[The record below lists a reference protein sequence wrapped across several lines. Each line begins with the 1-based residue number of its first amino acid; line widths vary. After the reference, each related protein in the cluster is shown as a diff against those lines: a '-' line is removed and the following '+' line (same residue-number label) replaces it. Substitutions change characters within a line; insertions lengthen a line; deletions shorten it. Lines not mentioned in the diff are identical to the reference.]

1 MPVVNMKR
9 EFLDLLLRKGALR
22 IADNTENLFVFKSGR
37 RSPNFINIGA
47 LTDGES
53 LIGLKKAYSSFI
65 HHLLKEGKLEKFD
78 FIFGPAYKGINL
90 ACLACEG
97 LYELGIN
104 VRYLYDRKEEKAYAD
119 KPMDQLIVGSGY
131 FKPGSKILLVDDVIT
146 TGGTK
151 IDALEKIKVLGNHKI
166 VGLILA
172 VDRQELLGD
181 ATNIE
186 EKSAVQGMEDAGMKT
201 FPILSMQDIFD
212 VVKESI
218 PLDIKESWIDYYDRY
233 GAIKLRD

>member
-1 MPVVNMKR
+1 MVNMKR

-22 IADNTENLFVFKSGR
+22 IAENTENLFVFKSGR

-53 LIGLKKAYSSFI
+53 LIGLKKAYASFI
-65 HHLLKEGKLEKFD
+65 YNLLKEGKLEKFD

-104 VRYLYDRKEEKAYAD
+104 VRYLYDRKEEKNYAD
-119 KPMDQLIVGSGY
+119 KTMDQVIVGSGY
-131 FKPGSKILLVDDVIT
+131 FKPGDRILLIDDVIT
-146 TGGTK
+146 TGLTK
-151 IDALEKIKVLGNHKI
+151 TDALDKLNVLGKHKV

-172 VDRQELLGD
+172 VDRQERLGD
-181 ATNIE
+181 AERID
-186 EKSAVQGMEDAGMKT
+186 EKSAVQSIEDLGIKTFSILNMED
-201 FPILSMQDIFD
+201 IFNHG
-212 VVKESI
+212 KHTLKPE
-218 PLDIKESWIDYYDRY
+218 IKKAWTEYYDKY
-233 GAIKLRD
+233 GVIRLSG

>member
-1 MPVVNMKR
+1 MTEKIKK
-9 EFLDLLLRKGALR
+9 EFMDLLLRKGALR
-22 IADNTENLFVFKSGR
+22 IAENTENPFVFKSGR

-53 LIGLKKAYSSFI
+53 LIGVKKAYANFI
-65 HHLLKEGKLEKFD
+65 YNLIKEGKLEKFD

-104 VRYLYDRKEEKAYAD
+104 VRYLYDRKEEKNYAD
-119 KPMDQLIVGSGY
+119 KTMDQVIVGSGY
-131 FKPGSKILLVDDVIT
+131 FKPESRILLIDDVIT

-151 IDALEKIKVLGNHKI
+151 IDALDKLNVLGKHKV

-172 VDRQELLGD
+172 VDRQERLGD
-181 ATNIE
+181 AERID
-186 EKSAVQGMEDAGMKT
+186 EKSAVQSIEDLGIKTFSILNMED
-201 FPILSMQDIFD
+201 IFNH
-212 VVKESI
+212 
-218 PLDIKESWIDYYDRY
+218 IKHTLKPEIKKAWIEYYDKY
-233 GAIKLRD
+233 GVIRLSD